1 MAVTT
6 TSSTQSRPVHM
17 RKPDSNQE
25 QGHPS
30 APMSNKGVA
39 NWDIEAQSFASQTT
53 ANAEEPEILPA
64 TNTSVSC
71 CPPTLPSFVY
81 ATGSNTSTSITTPL
95 EIECELPR
103 QKHVPVLRSLRWT
116 LLTIYHRLC
125 LLVLVPNLIFIV
137 TSAAQHN
144 LFNIPLPDMATAV
157 AVNIALA
164 VLMRQEL
171 VINLLFALVA
181 KCPRRAPLRIR
192 RVLAKIYHLG
202 GVHSGAGIAAT
213 VWFTFFNAA
222 LIWRWR
228 TNSIPDL
235 PPTNQIPIVVTFT
248 IVIDMFLISIV
259 VFAHPSLRR
268 RSHNTFEFV
277 HRFLGWMTVFLFW
290 VDLFVLTGVLELA
303 KESPRPLGA
312 ALLQSPALY
321 LLIIVTVSLILPWLR
336 LRKVPIRVEHLSNHA
351 SRWHFQ
357 HGNVELCSASRV
369 TDRPLFEWHS
379 FAGIPEHNGTGY
391 SVIVSNAGDWTKRM
405 IQNPPA
411 KLWVRGIPVRGV
423 LHIATIFQKIVVVAT
438 GSGIGPV
445 LSLLTARDLPCRI
458 LWSARDPIHTYAKT
472 IIDEVF
478 VADPAALIFDT
489 KAMDRNNRPD
499 LLKLAYGLYK
509 ESNAEAVFV
518 ISNQKV
524 TEKLVYGLESRGV
537 PTFAPIFD
545 S

>member
-1 MAVTT
+1 M
-6 TSSTQSRPVHM
+6 H
-17 RKPDSNQE
+17 KPDSNKE
-25 QGHPS
+25 QGHSS
-30 APMSNKGVA
+30 APMRNKEVA
-39 NWDIEAQSFASQTT
+39 NWDIEAQSLASQTT
-53 ANAEEPEILPA
+53 ANAEELEILPP
-64 TNTSVSC
+64 TNISAAY
-71 CPPTLPSFVY
+71 CPPTFPESVH
-81 ATGSNTSTSITTPL
+81 APASNASTSITTPL
-95 EIECELPR
+95 ELEDELPR
-103 QKHVPVLRSLRWT
+103 KKHVPVLRALRWT
-116 LLTIYHRLC
+116 LLTIYRRLC
-125 LLVLVPNLIFIV
+125 LLVLVPNLIFII

-144 LFNIPLPDMATAV
+144 LFNIPLADMATAV
-157 AVNIALA
+157 AANITLA

-171 VINLLFALVA
+171 VINLLFSLVA
-181 KCPRRAPLRIR
+181 KCPRRAPLRLR

-222 LIWRWR
+222 LLWRWR
-228 TNSIPDL
+228 TNSIPGL
-235 PPTNQIPIVVTFT
+235 STNQLPLLVTFT
-248 IVIDMFLISIV
+248 IVIDMFLICIV

-277 HRFLGWMTVFLFW
+277 HRFAGWLAVFLFW
-290 VDLFVLTGVLELA
+290 VDLFVLTDVLEMSR
-303 KESPRPLGA
+303 EPPRPLGA

-321 LLIIVTVSLILPWLR
+321 LLIIVTICLILPWLR

-357 HGNVELCSASRV
+357 HTNVELCSASRV
-369 TDRPLFEWHS
+369 TDRPLWEWHS
-379 FAGIPEHNGTGY
+379 FAGIPEHDGNGY

-405 IQNPPA
+405 IQNPPS

-423 LHIATIFQKIVVVAT
+423 LHIAPIFKKLVVVAT
-438 GSGIGPV
+438 GSGIGPI

-458 LWSARDPIHTYAKT
+458 LWSARDPIHTYAKN

-478 VADPAALIFDT
+478 IADPAALIFDT
-489 KAMDRNNRPD
+489 KATDPNNRPD
-499 LLKLAYGLYK
+499 LLRLAYGLYK